1 MRVTRS
7 RKGAGRTW
15 AAAAPAV
22 VAAVVALSGCSLQI
36 EEAVCGGGSYPVLAV
51 NSGGGD
57 CVPDDEEPAAGW
69 ARYPKGK
76 EPEKVGDEWD
86 VYWSTRTL
94 DENGR
99 IIELPEGE

>member
-7 RKGAGRTW
+7 RTGALRAATAV
-15 AAAAPAV
+15 AAAV
-22 VAAVVALSGCSLQI
+22 LAAVPALGGCSLRI

-94 DENGR
+94 DEKGR